1 MKHRIV
7 WLLVVVLGTALMT
20 GGYLYKQSLG
30 SRSAFRTA
38 PITRGPLTAA
48 ISATGA
54 LNAVITVQVGS
65 QVSGNIKELH
75 ADFNSV
81 VKKGQVIAR
90 IDPEIFQAQ
99 VNQAK
104 AQLDAA
110 RAAML
115 NQQAMVEKTRADLAN
130 ARAALASAHANS
142 VKAQVTVVDGRR
154 NLTRQ
159 EELRRKELTAQ
170 SDLDAAQVQADSS
183 VAQYDATVAQE
194 RAQAAAVTSAEAQL
208 KVVEAQ
214 LQSAAAQ
221 VAQSQANLR
230 QTEIN
235 LEHPP

>member
-1 MKHRIV
+1 MKRRIL
-7 WLLVVVLGTALMT
+7 WLLVVVVSAALMT

-30 SRSAFRTA
+30 GRSAFRTA
-38 PITRGPLTAA
+38 PVTRGPLTAA

-65 QVSGNIKELH
+65 QVSGNIKALH

-104 AQLDAA
+104 AQLDAS
-110 RAAML
+110 RAAVL

-142 VKAQVTVVDGRR
+142 AKAQVAVVDGRR

-159 EELRRKELTAQ
+159 QELRQKELTAQ

-208 KVVEAQ
+208 
-214 LQSAAAQ
+214 
-221 VAQSQANLR
+221 
-230 QTEIN
+230 
-235 LEHPP
+235 